1 MTLIHLTR
9 HGQTPWHRP
18 NRYTGSSDVDLD
30 EVGVRQADALAR
42 WAQSAGLTALACS
55 DLRRAGQTAAPV
67 AARTGLA
74 PLVDKRLRELD
85 FGLAEGRTLAEVR
98 AEHPEVVERFV
109 ADPDGRHFPGGEAP
123 ADAVSR
129 GIAALGELATAYPEG
144 SVLVI
149 AHSTLIRLVVCAV
162 LGVPLREYRRK
173 LPRLAPASR
182 TELEFGAGGAVALL
196 AYNVGLDAGC
206 AA

>member
-1 MTLIHLTR
+1 MTVIHLAR

-18 NRYTGSSDVDLD
+18 NRYTGRSDADLD

-42 WAQSAGLTALACS
+42 WAAGAGLSALACS
-55 DLRRAGQTAAPV
+55 DLRRAVRTAEPV
-67 AARTGLA
+67 AGRTGLT

-98 AEHPEVVERFV
+98 AAHPAVVDRFV
-109 ADPDGRHFPGGEAP
+109 ADPARNHFPDGEAP
-123 ADAVSR
+123 ADAVTR
-129 GIAALGELATAYPEG
+129 GMAALAELSEAYPEG
-144 SVLVI
+144 SVLVV
-149 AHSTLIRLVVCAV
+149 AHSTLIRLLVCSA
-162 LGVPLREYRRK
+162 LGVPLSEYRRR
-173 LPRLAPASR
+173 LPRLSPGSR
-182 TELEFGAGGAVALL
+182 TDLEFGGGAVALL

>member
-1 MTLIHLTR
+1 VTLFHLAR

-18 NRYTGSSDVDLD
+18 NRYTGSSDIDLD
-30 EVGVRQADALAR
+30 EVGIGQAAALAR
-42 WAQSAGLTALACS
+42 WAEGAGLTALACS
-55 DLRRAGQTAAPV
+55 DLRRAVHTAEPA
-67 AARTGLA
+67 AARTGLT

-85 FGLAEGRTLAEVR
+85 FGRAEGRTLAEMR
-98 AEHPEVVERFV
+98 AEDPEAVERFV
-109 ADPDGRHFPGGEAP
+109 ADPDAHHMPGGEAP
-123 ADAVSR
+123 ADAVAR
-129 GIAALGELATAYPEG
+129 AMAALGDLAEAHPDGTL
-144 SVLVI
+144 LVV

-182 TELEFGAGGAVALL
+182 TELEVRAGAVALL
-196 AYNVGLDAGC
+196 AYNVPLDAGC